1 MAKTSGKRFM
11 KLAGMTASI
20 AGKAAKN
27 SLKHLSSDEEKRLQ
41 ARSELMQDVGIQIA
55 GTLGEMKGAVMKVGQ
70 IASQYKDVF
79 PPEVATALEKL
90 QKDAPPMPYLQ
101 IRSQVERELKAP
113 IDELF
118 ANFAEV
124 PFAAASIGQVHKA
137 TLKSGQNVVVK
148 VQYPDVDENCDSDL
162 KQVRMAL
169 KIAGVL
175 NMSRELQNQLF
186 DEIRNSLRD
195 ELDYIKEASNL
206 RVFGAFHASDTGLI
220 IPKVIG
226 SHSSKRILTLTE
238 EMGETLAVAATWDNE
253 IKIKIAERLFH
264 FSAGQLFN
272 LYRMHC
278 DPHPGNFAF
287 RADGSVIAYD
297 FGGIRSYSDNEVQ
310 LFRRFAKHAVS
321 SDVTAL
327 EQDLVALGI
336 RRNDDTNI
344 PGEFYEQW
352 LAIGLQS
359 LSIPPY
365 QQGPFDFANSQV
377 HHQAIAQMRTSLKYF
392 SQFQPSATTMMLDR
406 TVSGQYWNL
415 VNLGV
420 EIDLAPLVHQYLD
433 SSKPKAVNT
442 YLPKSEQGKTDNYDI
457 QKSKSDLVETI
468 KSEFNES
475 NLEKS
480 KADS

>member
-1 MAKTSGKRFM
+1 M

-41 ARSELMQDVGIQIA
+41 ARSALMQDVGVQIA
-55 GTLGEMKGAVMKVGQ
+55 ETLGEMKGAVMKVGQ

-90 QKDAPPMPYLQ
+90 QKDAPPMQYVQ
-101 IRSQVERELKAP
+101 IRMQVERELKAP

-118 ANFAEV
+118 AEFEET
-124 PFAAASIGQVHKA
+124 PFAAASIGQVHRA
-137 TLKSGQNVVVK
+137 TLPSGQKVVVK

-175 NMSRELQNQLF
+175 NMSRDLQDQLF
-186 DEIRNSLRD
+186 NEIRQSLYD
-195 ELDYIKEASNL
+195 ELDYTKEAHNL
-206 RVFGAFHASDTGLI
+206 RVFGAFHAEDEGII

-238 EMGETLAVAATWDNE
+238 ELGETLTEAASWDND
-253 IKIKIAERLFH
+253 IKQKIAVRLFH
-264 FSAGQLFN
+264 FTAGQLFG

-287 RADGSVIAYD
+287 RADGSVVAYD

-310 LFRRFAKHAVS
+310 LFRRFARHAIKG
-321 SDVTAL
+321 DVTAL
-327 EQDLVALGI
+327 EQDLIALGI
-336 RRNDDTNI
+336 RRTDDTDI
-344 PGEFYEQW
+344 PGEFYQEW
-352 LAIGLQS
+352 LAIGLKP
-359 LSIPPY
+359 LSIVPY
-365 QQGPFDFANSQV
+365 QVGAFDFSSSQV
-377 HHQAIAQMRTSLKYF
+377 HHEVITQMRTSLKYF
-392 SQFQPSATTMMLDR
+392 GQFQPSATTMMLDR

-420 EIDLAPLVHQYLD
+420 EIDLSPLVDEYIEL
-433 SSKPKAVNT
+433 
-442 YLPKSEQGKTDNYDI
+442 
-457 QKSKSDLVETI
+457 
-468 KSEFNES
+468 
-475 NLEKS
+475 
-480 KADS
+480 

>member
-1 MAKTSGKRFM
+1 M

-41 ARSELMQDVGIQIA
+41 ARSALMQDVGVQIA
-55 GTLGEMKGAVMKVGQ
+55 ETLGEMKGAVMKVGQ

-90 QKDAPPMPYLQ
+90 QKDAPPMPYSQ
-101 IRSQVERELKAP
+101 IRRQVERELKAP

-118 ANFAEV
+118 DEFEET

-137 TLKSGQNVVVK
+137 TLPSGQKVVVK

-175 NMSRELQNQLF
+175 NMSRELQDKLF
-186 DEIRNSLRD
+186 NEIRQSLYD
-195 ELDYIKEASNL
+195 ELDYTKEAHNL
-206 RVFGAFHASDTGLI
+206 RVFGAFHAEDEGLI

-238 EMGETLAVAATWDNE
+238 EMGDTLTEAASWDND
-253 IKIKIAERLFH
+253 IKQKIAVRLFH
-264 FSAGQLFN
+264 FTAGQLFG

-287 RADGSVIAYD
+287 RTDGSVVAYD

-310 LFRRFAKHAVS
+310 LFRRFARHAIKG
-321 SDVTAL
+321 DVTAL
-327 EQDLVALGI
+327 EQDLIALQI
-336 RRNDDTNI
+336 RRTDDTDI
-344 PGEFYEQW
+344 PGEFYQEW
-352 LAIGLQS
+352 LAIGLKP
-359 LSIPPY
+359 LSILPY
-365 QQGPFDFANSQV
+365 QVGAFDFSSSQV
-377 HHQAIAQMRTSLKYF
+377 HHEAIAQMRTSLKYF
-392 SQFQPSATTMMLDR
+392 GQFQPSATTMMLDR

-420 EIDLAPLVHQYLD
+420 EIDLSSLVDEYID
-433 SSKPKAVNT
+433 S
-442 YLPKSEQGKTDNYDI
+442 
-457 QKSKSDLVETI
+457 
-468 KSEFNES
+468 
-475 NLEKS
+475 
-480 KADS
+480 

>member
-1 MAKTSGKRFM
+1 M

-55 GTLGEMKGAVMKVGQ
+55 ETLGEMKGAVMKVGQ

-90 QKDAPPMPYLQ
+90 QKDAPPMPYAQ
-101 IRSQVERELKAP
+101 IRAQVERELKAP
-113 IDELF
+113 VDQLF
-118 ANFAEV
+118 TEFAET

-137 TLKSGQNVVVK
+137 TLPSGEKVVVK

-175 NMSRELQNQLF
+175 NMSRELQDQLF
-186 DEIRNSLRD
+186 NEIRQSLHD
-195 ELDYIKEASNL
+195 ELDYTKEAHNL
-206 RVFGAFHASDTGLI
+206 RVFGAFHANDKGLI
-220 IPKVIG
+220 IPKVIN
-226 SHSSKRILTLTE
+226 SHSSKRVLTLTE
-238 EMGETLAVAATWDNE
+238 EMGETLTVAATWDNA
-253 IKIKIAERLFH
+253 IKQKIAKRLFH
-264 FSAGQLFN
+264 FSAGQLFG

-297 FGGIRSYSDNEVQ
+297 FGGVRSYSDSEVQ
-310 LFRRFAKHAVS
+310 LFRRFAQHAIKG
-321 SDVTAL
+321 DVTAL
-327 EQDLVALGI
+327 EQDLIALEV
-336 RRNDDTNI
+336 RRDDKTDI
-344 PGEFYEQW
+344 PGEFYQKW
-352 LAIGLQS
+352 LAIGLKP
-359 LSIPPY
+359 LSIMPY
-365 QQGPFDFANSQV
+365 QDGAFDFSSSQV
-377 HHQAIAQMRTSLKYF
+377 HHEAITQMRTSLKYF
-392 SQFQPSATTMMLDR
+392 GQFQPSATTMMLDR

-420 EIDLAPLVHQYLD
+420 EIDLSPLVDEY
-433 SSKPKAVNT
+433 
-442 YLPKSEQGKTDNYDI
+442 I
-457 QKSKSDLVETI
+457 ETP
-468 KSEFNES
+468 ERQ
-475 NLEKS
+475 
-480 KADS
+480 